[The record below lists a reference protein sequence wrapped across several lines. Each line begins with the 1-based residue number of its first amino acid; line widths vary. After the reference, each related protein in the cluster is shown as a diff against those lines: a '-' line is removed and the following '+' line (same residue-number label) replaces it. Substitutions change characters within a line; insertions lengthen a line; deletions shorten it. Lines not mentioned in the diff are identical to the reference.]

1 MISKEEPISMAK
13 NKDNSDSKQ
22 SAKQDK
28 KAKNRAQKADRHTL
42 YQDSVQCVEAE
53 IDFVDATF
61 ERLRGRK
68 ATVLREDFCGTA
80 ITSCE
85 WVMRREGNSAI
96 GVDLD
101 PEVLA
106 WGSEHNIAKLGDC
119 AHQITLFEQNV
130 LDARHAP
137 VDTVLAMNFSYWM
150 FKERATLRDY
160 FRCVHDS
167 MVADGIFFLDCYGGY
182 DASREM
188 RERTK
193 NDGFT
198 YVWDQASFN
207 PINSHMR
214 CHIHFHFDDGSK
226 LNKAFT
232 YDWRLWTLPEIKEI
246 LEEAGFSTVSFWW
259 QGWDEEEADG
269 DGEYEPVEEADADA
283 AWVCY
288 IVGEK

>member
-101 PEVLA
+101 PE
-106 WGSEHNIAKLGDC
+106 
-119 AHQITLFEQNV
+119 
-130 LDARHAP
+130 
-137 VDTVLAMNFSYWM
+137 DTVLAMNFSYWM